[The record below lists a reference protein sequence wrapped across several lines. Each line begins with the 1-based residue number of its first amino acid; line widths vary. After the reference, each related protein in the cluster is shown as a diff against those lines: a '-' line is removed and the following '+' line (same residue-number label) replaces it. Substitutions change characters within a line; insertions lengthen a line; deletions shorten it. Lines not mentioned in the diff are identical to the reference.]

1 MDKYYL
7 YTDASHIFEQN
18 NGKNIKE
25 NGFDYI
31 AGYIANE
38 QKEIIFVFYDYR
50 KTINT
55 GANEAE
61 LFAIKKGLEYA
72 YLIGIENIN
81 IYSDSLSNVNNINK
95 LLFLPKKFIKSKTKK
110 QNNKIEDYINLFKNI
125 SISHIYR
132 DNNKLPDLLCNYSQ
146 SYFTNN
152 FEAHKLFKEYL
163 KKFTSLNNSK
173 DFIEEENRTFKKF
186 NKLLDLRFNK
196 LNFQLKT
203 AFKNG
208 L

>member
-18 NGKNIKE
+18 NGKNVPK

-38 QKEIIFVFYDYR
+38 QREIIFVFYDYR

-81 IYSDSLSNVNNINK
+81 IYTDSLNNVDHISK
-95 LLFLPKKFIKSKTKK
+95 LLFLPKNFIKSKTKK
-110 QNNKIEDYINLFKNI
+110 QTNKIEDYINLFKNI

-152 FEAHKLFKEYL
+152 FESHKFFKEYL